1 MDTAGKEQKQK
12 NRSGDIDFQAELENT
27 KNLILRSKSK
37 ENSDCTMEEG
47 QSEGL
52 KEAKSV
58 ESLPDEDKENM
69 EDTGMS
75 DLLEEESNV
84 IDIPLGDD

>member
-1 MDTAGKEQKQK
+1 MES
-12 NRSGDIDFQAELENT
+12 SGRGRPKTSSGEIDFQAELENT
-27 KNLILRSKSK
+27 RKLILRSKSK
-37 ENSDCTMEEG
+37 ENTDCTMEDG

-58 ESLPDEDKENM
+58 ESLAEDKENM
-69 EDTGMS
+69 EDHSMS

-84 IDIPLGDD
+84 IDVPLGDD